1 MTDPINDNNDND
13 TPESDAPEGDDTSK
27 ANGAPEGTATPDQ
40 LKGALEAAEATLTR
54 VPEIDYLLVADRA
67 EVVNGK
73 LYLMGGSW
81 DRIQPQQFPHRMM
94 LGIAM
99 GVRIPF
105 AYTDDQHTVAIE
117 LLHDDT
123 RMIGFEAKLATGRPP
138 GMAGMDMLVP
148 MAFNIPIAIPGE
160 GQVVLRAAIDGH
172 PGRRHEIK
180 VTQRPQQQQ
189 QGQGP
194 IRPA

>member
-1 MTDPINDNNDND
+1 MTDPSRDND
-13 TPESDAPEGDDTSK
+13 DGTDEPSMT
-27 ANGAPEGTATPDQ
+27 NGAADGTGTPDQ
-40 LKGALEAAEATLTR
+40 LEGALEAAEATLRR
-54 VPEIDYLLVADRA
+54 VPEVDYLLVADRA

-81 DRIQPQQFPHRMM
+81 DRIQPPQFPHRMM
-94 LGIAM
+94 LGIAL

-148 MAFNIPIAIPGE
+148 LAFNIPIAIPGE
-160 GQVVLRAAIDGH
+160 GQVTLRAAIDGYA
-172 PGRRHEIK
+172 GRRHEIK
-180 VTQRPQQQQ
+180 VTQRPQQQPQ
-189 QGQGP
+189 

>member
-1 MTDPINDNNDND
+1 MTDPTNDSSD
-13 TPESDAPEGDDTSK
+13 TPESD
-27 ANGAPEGTATPDQ
+27 GALEETASPDQ
-40 LKGALEAAEATLTR
+40 LEGALEAAEATLTR
-54 VPEIDYLLVADRA
+54 VPEVDYLLVADRA

-94 LGIAM
+94 LGIAL

-148 MAFNIPIAIPGE
+148 MAFNIPVAIPGE
-160 GQVVLRAAIDGH
+160 GQVVLRAAIDGGT
-172 PGRRHEIK
+172 GRRHEIK

-189 QGQGP
+189 QGGGP

>member
-1 MTDPINDNNDND
+1 MTDPNNDND
-13 TPESDAPEGDDTSK
+13 TDNDATGSDS
-27 ANGAPEGTATPDQ
+27 ATPDQ
-40 LKGALEAAEATLTR
+40 LEGALEAAEATLTR
-54 VPEIDYLLVADRA
+54 GPEVDYLLVADRA

-81 DRIQPQQFPHRMM
+81 DRIQPQNFPHRMM
-94 LGIAM
+94 LGIAL

-117 LLHDDT
+117 LLHGET

-148 MAFNIPIAIPGE
+148 MAFNIPIAIPDE
-160 GQVVLRAAIDGH
+160 GQVALKAVIDGQH
-172 PGRRHEIK
+172 GRRHDVKVIK
-180 VTQRPQQQQ
+180 RP
-189 QGQGP
+189 QGQGQRQNP
-194 IRPA
+194 PTNPA

>member
-1 MTDPINDNNDND
+1 MTDPINDND
-13 TPESDAPEGDDTSK
+13 TNENPSGEGAADS
-27 ANGAPEGTATPDQ
+27 ATPDQ
-40 LKGALEAAEATLTR
+40 LEGALEAAEATLTR
-54 VPEIDYLLVADRA
+54 VPDVDYLLVADRA

-94 LGIAM
+94 LGIAI

-105 AYTDDQHTVAIE
+105 AYTDDQHTVAVE

-160 GQVVLRAAIDGH
+160 GQVSLRAVIDGKS
-172 PGRRHEIK
+172 GRRHDIK

-189 QGQGP
+189 QQQQQPP
-194 IRPA
+194 IQPV

>member
-1 MTDPINDNNDND
+1 MTDPINDNDDND
-13 TPESDAPEGDDTSK
+13 TPESDTAESDDTSK

-180 VTQRPQQQQ
+180 VTQRPQQQP